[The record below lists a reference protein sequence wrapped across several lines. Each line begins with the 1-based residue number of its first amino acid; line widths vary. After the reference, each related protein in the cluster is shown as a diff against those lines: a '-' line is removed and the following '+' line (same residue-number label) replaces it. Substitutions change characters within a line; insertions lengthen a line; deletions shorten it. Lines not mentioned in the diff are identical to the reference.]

1 MFFTIEKSEERTS
14 EFSQNSATIASVF
27 LLHMIF
33 ETRKIANLLG
43 DEGNES
49 LKFATRKW
57 YVINDQNKT
66 DYGEENENGTTI
78 KFETQVIKSNLL
90 IIQTHIDIT
99 ETGGNA
105 NAIVAFKGCAPFTKC
120 VTHIND
126 KDVDDAE
133 SLDILMPMY
142 NLIEYID
149 NYSDTSG
156 TLWQFKRYEL
166 PVTAAWNPD
175 NVSVNNSPSF
185 KYKSSFFKPLEATN
199 NGVFRDVKIAVPLK
213 YLSNFGR
220 SLEMLLINC
229 KIHLELSW
237 CKGCVM
243 STIAE
248 IIFKITNTKLYVPI
262 VSLSSKGNA
271 KLVKRLG
278 EGFNRLV

>member
-27 LLHMIF
+27 LLHMIL

-105 NAIVAFKGCAPFTKC
+105 NAIVAFKSCAPFTKC

-185 KYKSSFFKPLEATN
+185 KYK
-199 NGVFRDVKIAVPLK
+199 
-213 YLSNFGR
+213 
-220 SLEMLLINC
+220 
-229 KIHLELSW
+229 
-237 CKGCVM
+237 
-243 STIAE
+243 
-248 IIFKITNTKLYVPI
+248 
-262 VSLSSKGNA
+262 
-271 KLVKRLG
+271 
-278 EGFNRLV
+278 